1 MTERIEIS
9 GGASEEIA
17 AAIAA
22 LVAGIEAEE
31 KAALSTRRRPI
42 HRSQWIEAG
51 RPLEHLA
58 PVPPDEYRKR
68 PGQAPDDSAA
78 SPV

>member
-1 MTERIEIS
+1 MSEQIEIA
-9 GGASEEIA
+9 GGASAEIS

-22 LVAGIEAEE
+22 VIGAITSEE
-31 KAALSTRRRPI
+31 KAALSVGRRLI

-58 PVPPDEYRKR
+58 PTSPNEYALR
-68 PGQAPDDSAA
+68 PGQAPEDS
-78 SPV
+78 SVV

>member
-1 MTERIEIS
+1 MAEHIEIA
-9 GGASEEIA
+9 GGASPEIA

-22 LVAGIEAEE
+22 LVGAIEAEE
-31 KAALSTRRRPI
+31 KAALATQRRPI

-68 PGQAPDDSAA
+68 PGQAPDSGNE

>member
-1 MTERIEIS
+1 MSERFEIA
-9 GGASEEIA
+9 GGASAEVS

-22 LVAGIEAEE
+22 VIAAITSEE
-31 KAALSTRRRPI
+31 KAALSVGRRPI

-58 PVPPDEYRKR
+58 PTTPDEYSMR
-68 PGQAPDDSAA
+68 PGATPDDS
-78 SPV
+78 SIV